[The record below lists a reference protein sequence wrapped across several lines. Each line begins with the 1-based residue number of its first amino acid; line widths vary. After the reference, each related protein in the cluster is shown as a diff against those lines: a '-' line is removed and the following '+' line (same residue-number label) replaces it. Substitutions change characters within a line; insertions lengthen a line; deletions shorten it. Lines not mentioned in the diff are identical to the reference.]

1 MGKECKIRFFPVD
14 EEIQVDRGTTI
25 LDAALDAGLF
35 IKALCGGAGSCGKC
49 RVVIKE
55 GKAES
60 QESLGVLGKEEYDK
74 GVRLACRTE
83 INENLKVEVPEESR
97 AELDGKQVISHSLSS
112 PRHAPVLGVEEM
124 GAWFNP
130 ALRKYN
136 VNVDPPTADDNIS
149 DLARLLRSLKKQH
162 NLDNISVDFL
172 LLKTMPE
179 KLREANWNV
188 TAVFV
193 QTRVESQL
201 KESQYRGSR
210 RPKLIQVEPGDT
222 TKTHYSIVFDIGTTT
237 LKSRMIDLNDGRVMA
252 TSSAYNPQIKY
263 GPDVITRMVYSTK
276 PKGLDKLQKIVVD
289 GMNNIID
296 DLIDQTG
303 VDRKRIS
310 HITAAGNT
318 VMTHLLLGL
327 NTRYIREAPYTPVA
341 QFIPPIRAIR
351 IGLNVEDFVYLYTFP
366 SISSYVGGDIVSG
379 VLASGFYRKKDVT
392 LFIDIGTN
400 GEIVLGNVDWLM
412 TASCSAGPAF
422 EGGGVKC
429 GMHAAPGAIEGFY
442 TNPNDFE
449 PMIKTIGMK
458 KPKGICGSG
467 IINIL
472 AELFMAGVLDQGGKI
487 RKGLPTDRIRKGEN
501 GMEYVIVWAE
511 NTDIGEDIVINE
523 VDIENILRA
532 KAAMFAGY
540 TSIMEKTGID
550 FSEIN
555 NMIIAGA
562 FGDFIDL
569 ENAVAIGLL
578 PDLPLERFTFIGNGS
593 LSGAQLISLSNE
605 MLDDGEKI
613 ARNMTNIEL
622 SEDNRFMDHYMAA
635 LFLPH
640 TDFNLF
646 PSVQKKIVKVILHKH
661 SDLA

>member
-1 MGKECKIRFFPVD
+1 
-14 EEIQVDRGTTI
+14 
-25 LDAALDAGLF
+25 
-35 IKALCGGAGSCGKC
+35 
-49 RVVIKE
+49 
-55 GKAES
+55 
-60 QESLGVLGKEEYDK
+60 
-74 GVRLACRTE
+74 
-83 INENLKVEVPEESR
+83 
-97 AELDGKQVISHSLSS
+97 
-112 PRHAPVLGVEEM
+112 
-124 GAWFNP
+124 
-130 ALRKYN
+130 
-136 VNVDPPTADDNIS
+136 
-149 DLARLLRSLKKQH
+149 
-162 NLDNISVDFL
+162 
-172 LLKTMPE
+172 
-179 KLREANWNV
+179 
-188 TAVFV
+188 
-193 QTRVESQL
+193 
-201 KESQYRGSR
+201 
-210 RPKLIQVEPGDT
+210 
-222 TKTHYSIVFDIGTTT
+222 
-237 LKSRMIDLNDGRVMA
+237 MA

-263 GPDVITRMVYSTK
+263 GPDVITRIIYSTK
-276 PKGLDKLQKIVVD
+276 PKGLDRLQEAVVKE
-289 GMNNIID
+289 MNNIID
-296 DLIDQTG
+296 DLIKQAG
-303 VDRKRIS
+303 IDRKRIS

-379 VLASGFYRKKDVT
+379 VLASGFYKKKDVT
-392 LFIDIGTN
+392 LYIDIGTN

-422 EGGGVKC
+422 EGGGVKY

-442 TNPNDFE
+442 INPGDFE

-467 IINIL
+467 IINVM
-472 AELFMAGVLDQGGKI
+472 AELFVSGVLDQSGKI
-487 RKGLPTDRIRKGEN
+487 RKKIPSKRVREGND
-501 GMEYVIVWAE
+501 GMEYVLAWAE

-540 TSIMEKTGID
+540 TSIMEKTGIE
-550 FSEIN
+550 FSEIK

-569 ENAVAIGLL
+569 ENAIAIGLL

-613 ARNMTNIEL
+613 ARSMTNIEL
-622 SEDNRFMDHYMAA
+622 SEDNKFMDHYMAA

-646 PSVQKKIVKVILHKH
+646 PSVEKKIVKVILHEH
-661 SDLA
+661 ADLV